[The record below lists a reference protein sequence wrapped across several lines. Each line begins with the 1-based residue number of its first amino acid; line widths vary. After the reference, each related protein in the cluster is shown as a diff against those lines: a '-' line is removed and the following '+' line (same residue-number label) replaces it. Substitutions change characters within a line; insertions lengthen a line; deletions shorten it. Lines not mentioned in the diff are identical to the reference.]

1 MKYSG
6 LVVAPSLSPAQRISG
21 TARLISSKNSG
32 RPQLALTMARGL
44 RFSVKVM
51 WYMCGMTMAEAKNT
65 SSRVRQGP
73 SCSGVC
79 RVASAAWFCTSHISS
94 SRGPPNTWYSAYQPI
109 TPRATSLTSDSK
121 AMANTRPSCF
131 SRVAIWRAPNRM
143 VNRMISPQ

>member
-1 MKYSG
+1 MPRPRVKYSG
-6 LVVAPSLSPAQRISG
+6 LVVAPSLRPAQRISG
-21 TARLISSKNSG
+21 MARLISSRNSG

-79 RVASAAWFCTSHISS
+79 RVERAAWFCSSQSS
-94 SRGPPNTWYSAYQPI
+94 SSLGPPNTP
-109 TPRATSLTSDSK
+109 
-121 AMANTRPSCF
+121 
-131 SRVAIWRAPNRM
+131 
-143 VNRMISPQ
+143 